1 MYDAIEIVGKKAII
15 NENCVFCGA
24 CIDICKF
31 KSIEIT
37 GLGREDKDFSQ
48 YRGVMV
54 FVEQHSGRIAD
65 VSYELLSEGRKLA
78 DDLGSELNG
87 ILPGHNLSHTY
98 SEIFKYGTDRLYVID
113 NEIFENNLDDIYA
126 KALVQV
132 IHRFK
137 PDIFLAGATGF
148 GRTLIPKVAAII
160 KTGLTADCTALAIDP
175 EKRILLQTRPT
186 FGGNVLATIITR
198 NARPQMATVR
208 PHVMEKRQ
216 IGSDSVGGGS
226 NHSPAEAGS
235 IGNGK
240 SLKGIGSTVGLAGEV
255 GKPGEVNSKSDG
267 GVNAKSGSSF
277 TDKVEYIEL
286 DVSNFKTKYK
296 LISTEKETGQSIN
309 LTDYDVIVSGGRGM
323 GGPENFSLLKE
334 FADALG
340 GVVGAS
346 RAAVDSNWISY
357 PHQVGQTGK
366 TVNPKAYIACGI
378 SGAIQH
384 LAGMQTSDIIIAI
397 NKDPDAPIF
406 KVANYGIVGDL
417 FEIIPKLIKRIKS
430 GKNLF

>member
-1 MYDAIEIVGKKAII
+1 MYDAIEIVGKKAVI

-37 GLGREDKDFSQ
+37 GLSQEHKDFSQ
-48 YRGVMV
+48 YKGVMV
-54 FVEQHSGRIAD
+54 FIEQHSGSIAD

-78 DDLGSELNG
+78 DDLGSELFG
-87 ILPGHNLSHTY
+87 ILPGHNLKDSY
-98 SEIFKYGTDRLYVID
+98 PEIFKYGIDKLYVID

-175 EKRILLQTRPT
+175 EKKILLQTRPT

-216 IGSDSVGGGS
+216 ID
-226 NHSPAEAGS
+226 
-235 IGNGK
+235 GK
-240 SLKGIGSTVGLAGEV
+240 SAEVSAMVNLAAGNDKIRE
-255 GKPGEVNSKSDG
+255 DG
-267 GVNAKSGSSF
+267 NAG
-277 TDKVEYIEL
+277 
-286 DVSNFKTKYK
+286 
-296 LISTEKETGQSIN
+296 
-309 LTDYDVIVSGGRGM
+309 
-323 GGPENFSLLKE
+323 
-334 FADALG
+334 
-340 GVVGAS
+340 
-346 RAAVDSNWISY
+346 
-357 PHQVGQTGK
+357 
-366 TVNPKAYIACGI
+366 
-378 SGAIQH
+378 
-384 LAGMQTSDIIIAI
+384 
-397 NKDPDAPIF
+397 
-406 KVANYGIVGDL
+406 
-417 FEIIPKLIKRIKS
+417 
-430 GKNLF
+430 

>member
-24 CIDICKF
+24 CIDTCKF

-37 GLGREDKDFSQ
+37 EPDQEQKDFSQ
-48 YRGVMV
+48 YKGVMV
-54 FVEQHSGRIAD
+54 FIEQHSGSIAD

-78 DDLGSELNG
+78 DDLGSELYG
-87 ILPGHNLSHTY
+87 ILPGHNLKDSY
-98 SEIFKYGTDRLYVID
+98 SEVFKYGTDRLYVID

-132 IHRFK
+132 LNRFK

-148 GRTLIPKVAAII
+148 GRTLIPKIAAII
-160 KTGLTADCTALAIDP
+160 KTGLTADCTSLAIDP
-175 EKRILLQTRPT
+175 EKKILLQTRPT

-216 IGSDSVGGGS
+216 ISGNSVEGGNDKS
-226 NHSPAEAGS
+226 GS
-235 IGNGK
+235 INNKVVEGGNDKSGSINNKVVEGGCNGK
-240 SLKGIGSTVGLAGEV
+240 SGIV
-255 GKPGEVNSKSDG
+255 KPCRDG
-267 GVNAKSGSSF
+267 NG
-277 TDKVEYIEL
+277 KVEYIEL
-286 DVSNFKTKYK
+286 DISNFKTKYK
-296 LISTEKETGQSIN
+296 LIATEKETGQSIN
-309 LTDYDVIVSGGRGM
+309 LTDYDVIVSGGRGI
-323 GGPENFSLLKE
+323 GGPENFGLIKE
-334 FADALG
+334 LADALG

-406 KVANYGIVGDL
+406 KVANYGIIGDL

-430 GKNLF
+430 GKNIL

>member
-1 MYDAIEIVGKKAII
+1 LKEWLKLEIRVDEATCTGCGLCKNICMYDAIEIVGKKAVI

-37 GLGREDKDFSQ
+37 GLSQAHKDFSQ

-54 FVEQHSGRIAD
+54 FIEQQTGSIAD

-78 DDLGSELNG
+78 DNLGAELSG
-87 ILPGHNLSHTY
+87 ILLGHNLSQSY
-98 SEIFKYGTDRLYVID
+98 PEIFKYGIDKLYVID

-148 GRTLIPKVAAII
+148 GRTLVPKVAAII

-175 EKRILLQTRPT
+175 EKKILLQTRPT

-198 NARPQMATVR
+198 NSRPQMATVR

-216 IGSDSVGGGS
+216 IVGK
-226 NHSPAEAGS
+226 PAEES
-235 IGNGK
+235 GNGK
-240 SLKGIGSTVGLAGEV
+240 
-255 GKPGEVNSKSDG
+255 PGGGDG
-267 GVNAKSGSSF
+267 
-277 TDKVEYIEL
+277 KVEYIEL

-309 LTDYDVIVSGGRGM
+309 LTDYDVIVSGGRGI
-323 GGPENFSLLKE
+323 GGPDNFSLLKE
-334 FADALG
+334 LADALG

-406 KVANYGIVGDL
+406 RVANYGIVGDI
-417 FEIIPKLIKRIKS
+417 FEVVPKLIKRIKS
-430 GKNLF
+430 GK